1 MRLAVLSFL
10 TPQLR
15 MRLTV
20 SALNAVFES
29 AIVNAVCSFTI
40 CGHFAVAAFLTCED
54 GVKIFAA
61 VLRLR

>member
-1 MRLAVLSFL
+1 
-10 TPQLR
+10 